1 MEALISI
8 LLTFTTLAGG
18 LASQIDF
25 IFNPQK
31 YNAIELDTSAV
42 PAPVEEP
49 SEDSFI
55 QLSQV
60 KMHYRIYGNG
70 KTPLVLIHGNGG
82 SVNSLKEAASY
93 LANDY
98 TVYLPES
105 RCHGQSSDP
114 GEISYELMATDLK
127 EFIEAMGLEKPVIM
141 GHSDGGINAITLA
154 AMYPDIPGAIIS
166 TGANSHPKTFKL
178 YFPLGV
184 AVKNLFKPDKLNDMM
199 LTLPDFTPEYLS
211 RITCP
216 AYIVGGQFDI
226 MWISDTVY
234 IHENIKGSDMA
245 IVKGASH
252 STYMSQDG
260 KKAYV
265 LATQWL
271 NEKGIK

>member
-127 EFIEAMGLEKPVIM
+127 EFIKAMGLEKPVIM

-271 NEKGIK
+271 NEKGI

>member
-60 KMHYRIYGNG
+60 KMHYRIYGSG

-245 IVKGASH
+245 
-252 STYMSQDG
+252 
-260 KKAYV
+260 
-265 LATQWL
+265 
-271 NEKGIK
+271 

>member
-271 NEKGIK
+271 NDKGI

>member
-60 KMHYRIYGNG
+60 KMHYRIYGSG

-271 NEKGIK
+271 NEKGI